1 MRILV
6 IIPITGINDTQ
17 IAERMK
23 FLRSVARPDTSL
35 EYLQIKEGPPAIECP
50 VDHLQASAE
59 VIKYAQQAEAD
70 GYDAII
76 SWCGGDPGVEEA
88 RTIVDIPVI
97 GPGEAMHLLASSM
110 GKNVGR
116 IHHPLP
122 VLNLRDDLELTYK
135 LTEEA
140 IQKAVQE
147 GYDTFYLDCLG
158 MFGMGKPLREKTGLP
173 VIDGGEAS
181 VSLAEIYI
189 QLGLKPNRVVYPK
202 YPPEHRLKR

>member
-1 MRILV
+1 M
-6 IIPITGINDTQ
+6 IIPITGINDSQ
-17 IAERMK
+17 IEERMK
-23 FLRSVARPDTSL
+23 FLRSVARPDAVL
-35 EYLQIKEGPPAIECP
+35 EYTQIKTGPPAIECS

-59 VIKYAQQAEAD
+59 VIKYVKKAEED

-88 RTIVDIPVI
+88 RTLVDIPVI
-97 GPGEAMHLLASSM
+97 GPGEAMLVLASLM
-110 GKNVGR
+110 GKKVGC

-122 VLNLRDDLELTYK
+122 VLNLRDDIELTYK

-140 IQKAVQE
+140 IQKSIKE

-181 VSLAEIYI
+181 VTLAEVAVTI
-189 QLGLKPNRVVYPK
+189 GLKPSRIVYPS
-202 YPPEHRLKR
+202 YPPKHRLNE

>member
-6 IIPITGINDTQ
+6 IVPITGLNDAK
-17 IAERMK
+17 IEERMK
-23 FLRSVARPDTSL
+23 FLRSVARPDTEL
-35 EYLQIKEGPPAIECP
+35 EYIQIKTGPPAIECP

-59 VIKYAQQAEAD
+59 VIKCVKKAEED

-88 RTIVDIPVI
+88 RTLVDIPVI
-97 GPGEAMHLLASSM
+97 GPGEAMLVLASLM
-110 GKNVGR
+110 GEYIGC

-122 VLNLRDDLELTYK
+122 VLNLRDDIELTYK

-140 IQKAVQE
+140 IQQSIKE
-147 GYDTFYLDCLG
+147 GNDTFYLDCLG
-158 MFGMGKPLREKTGLP
+158 MFGMGKSLREKTGLP

-181 VSLAEIYI
+181 VTLAIT
-189 QLGLKPNRVVYPK
+189 LGLKPSRIAYPS
-202 YPPEHRLKR
+202 YPPKHRLE